1 MKNKRSCLRKVIIVL
16 CVIAFAFICYS
27 IFFCVLS
34 YQIVKNI
41 NSTKSYDEFKSSQY
55 SQYIKDEEY
64 YNQMH
69 FSGDRADTDTSYYGV
84 YVAIPVWN
92 EVVVYHYYIYDVR
105 DANGKIV
112 SGGGS
117 LFEPCRT
124 KITYKYEGVSLVVD
138 KAYEQIA
145 YE

>member
-16 CVIAFAFICYS
+16 CVIAFALICYS

-69 FSGDRADTDTSYYGV
+69 FSGDRANTDTSY
-84 YVAIPVWN
+84 
-92 EVVVYHYYIYDVR
+92 
-105 DANGKIV
+105 
-112 SGGGS
+112 
-117 LFEPCRT
+117 
-124 KITYKYEGVSLVVD
+124 
-138 KAYEQIA
+138 
-145 YE
+145 